1 MKTILKRQRG
11 EDKKSSHRRAFLR
24 NSHGSA
30 ALEFAFIVP
39 VALSLLTGVVEYGDA
54 IAIDRKVT
62 LTARTVTDLVTQYSN
77 ISQAELLVLM
87 GASSA
92 IVAPY
97 SSSNIGV
104 TVSEVSTDAS
114 GNPTIT
120 WTQALNGNS
129 TVHHIGDPVT
139 TLPTTIKTPNMNY
152 IWGEVNY
159 TYTPMI
165 GYQVTGPFVIH
176 DQTYMAPRI
185 SAGIPKPT

>member
-1 MKTILKRQRG
+1 MKTILEEQSG
-11 EDKKSSHRRAFLR
+11 EDKKPSDRRAFSSDAR
-24 NSHGSA
+24 GSA
-30 ALEFAFIVP
+30 ALEFAFILP

-62 LTARTVTDLVTQYSN
+62 LTARTVTDLVTQYNN
-77 ISQAELLVLM
+77 ISQAELSVLM
-87 GASSA
+87 SASSA

-104 TVSEVSTDAS
+104 TVSEVTTDAS

-129 TVHHIGDPVT
+129 TVRHIGDTV

-165 GYQVTGPFVIH
+165 GYQVTGTWVIH
-176 DQTYMAPRI
+176 DQTYMAPRL
-185 SAGIPKPT
+185 STSIPKPT

>member
-1 MKTILKRQRG
+1 MNTILEWRRTDDAKR
-11 EDKKSSHRRAFLR
+11 SNRRAFSGDKR
-24 NSHGSA
+24 GTA
-30 ALEFAFIVP
+30 ALEFAFILP
-39 VALSLLTGVVEYGDA
+39 IALSLLTGVVEYGDA

-62 LTARTVTDLVTQYSN
+62 LTARTVTDLVTQYSS
-77 ISQAELLVLM
+77 ISQADLLVLM
-87 GASSA
+87 GASSQ

-97 SSSNIGV
+97 SASNIGV
-104 TVSEVSTDAS
+104 TISEVTTDAS

-129 TVHHIGDPVT
+129 TVHHIGDTV

-165 GYQVTGPFVIH
+165 GYQVTGQFVIH

-185 SAGIPKPT
+185 SSSIPKPT